1 MRHLIPSTA
10 LTLIAAGSL
19 AGQEIVG
26 RSDRTFTLSEAVSAG
41 GLVRIATFNGRIE
54 ITSSSSGRVE
64 ISAAKDIRRGDI
76 EDVGFEIRREDGG
89 ITVCAVWV
97 GMSECDGGG
106 GYRSGRRG
114 RDWSRDHQGEVD
126 FSVQIPAG
134 MRVKASSG
142 NGDVLISGA
151 GAEVI
156 ASTGNG
162 RVNVAGSTGEVTA
175 STGNGDVTVENAGG
189 PVKVSTGS
197 GAVRVVT
204 STGPVSANSG
214 NGDID
219 VSIGKLDR
227 MPGMSFS
234 TGNGEVR
241 LTLPAEVGAELDA
254 STGNGNVTSDFP
266 VTLRS
271 GRMDPSRLRGTIGSG
286 GGRLTISSGNGDV
299 EIRRQPI

>member
-1 MRHLIPSTA
+1 MQRIIPLTA
-10 LTLIAAGSL
+10 LTILSVGPL
-19 AGQEIVG
+19 AGQDIVG
-26 RSDRTFTLSEAVSAG
+26 RADKTFTLSEAVTAG
-41 GLVRIATFNGRIE
+41 GLVRVTTFNGRVE
-54 ITSSSSGRVE
+54 ITSGTGGRVE
-64 ISAAKDIRRGDI
+64 IRAAKDIHRGDI
-76 EDVGFEIRREDGG
+76 EDIGFVVRREEGG

-97 GMSECDGGG
+97 GMSDCDGGG
-106 GYRSGRRG
+106 EYRSGHRG

-126 FSVQIPAG
+126 FTVQIPAG

-151 GAEVI
+151 GAEVT
-156 ASTGNG
+156 ASTENG
-162 RVNVAGSTGEVTA
+162 RVSISGSSGEVTA

-189 PVKVSTGS
+189 PVEVSTGS

-204 STGPVSANSG
+204 ATGPVSANSG

-227 MPGMSFS
+227 MPDMTFS

-241 LTLPAEVGAELDA
+241 LTLPTGLGVELDA
-254 STGNGNVTSDFP
+254 STGNGKVTTDFP

-271 GRMDPSRLRGTIGSG
+271 GHLDPSRLRGTIGNG
-286 GGRLTISSGNGDV
+286 GGRLSVSSGNGDI
-299 EIRRQPI
+299 EIRHP

>member
-1 MRHLIPSTA
+1 MHRIIPMVAIA
-10 LTLIAAGSL
+10 LAAAAPL

-26 RSDRTFTLSEAVSAG
+26 RADKTFTLSEAVAAG
-41 GLVRIATFNGRIE
+41 GLVRVATFNGRVE
-54 ITSSSSGRVE
+54 ITSGTTGRVE
-64 ISAAKDIRRGDI
+64 IRAVKDIHRGDI
-76 EDVGFEIRREDGG
+76 EDIGFEVRREAGG
-89 ITVCAVWV
+89 ITICAVWV

-106 GYRSGRRG
+106 EYRSGRRG
-114 RDWSRDHQGEVD
+114 RDWSRDHQGGVD
-126 FSVQIPAG
+126 FTVQIPAG

-151 GAEVI
+151 GAEVT

-162 RVNVAGSTGEVTA
+162 RVNISGSTGEVTA

-189 PVKVSTGS
+189 PVEVSTGS
-197 GAVRVVT
+197 GRVRVVT
-204 STGPVSANSG
+204 ATGPVSANSG

-227 MPGMSFS
+227 MPDMSFS

-241 LTLPAEVGAELDA
+241 LTLPTGLGAELDA
-254 STGNGNVTSDFP
+254 STGNGNVTTDFP
-266 VTLRS
+266 ETLRS
-271 GRMDPSRLRGTIGSG
+271 GRLDPSRLRGTIGNG

-299 EIRRQPI
+299 EIRRN